1 MQFFVSSSLSLS
13 RCVCVVYIEIY
24 PLDYFRKSH
33 QTSTIN
39 KFNTCRSLQRQLR
52 KFLGW
57 IYVCGTCPIF
67 SALPPPSTR
76 TFPLLVS
83 HTQQVKCAE
92 STVTFISFNLRLLPR
107 LRLPHS
113 LLLPL
118 AHSLRRLTSQM
129 ERENGKVCA
138 LWHLQNCKQP
148 PSPTSFSPQTCRFP
162 IMMQGFHANSV
173 GKMCENQQKSDGN
186 CLKEDW
192 NIFIFALRNHST
204 VIIS

>member
-1 MQFFVSSSLSLS
+1 MCVGPVRFFPHFPHSHPHISPH
-13 RCVCVVYIEIY
+13 
-24 PLDYFRKSH
+24 PL
-33 QTSTIN
+33 
-39 KFNTCRSLQRQLR
+39 
-52 KFLGW
+52 
-57 IYVCGTCPIF
+57 
-67 SALPPPSTR
+67 
-76 TFPLLVS
+76 S

-173 GKMCENQQKSDGN
+173 GKMCENQQNWDGN
-186 CLKEDW
+186 CLKED
-192 NIFIFALRNHST
+192 
-204 VIIS
+204 